1 MAQGFIKRIQKVL
14 RDESGLATVEWIGLG
29 VVIIAALVVVANAM
43 QNADGTSLATEI
55 LNAIGRM
62 VGKIQ

>member
-1 MAQGFIKRIQKVL
+1 MAKGLIKRMKTLL

-29 VVIIAALVVVANAM
+29 IVIVAVLVVVANAM

-62 VGKIQ
+62 VGRIQ

>member
-1 MAQGFIKRIQKVL
+1 MAKGLIKRVQMLL

-62 VGKIQ
+62 VGKIE